1 MQLGRYLRKLK
12 MMPYISII
20 LIVWNV
26 ILFLICTFTGEM
38 LYNEGGLSP
47 AACLDDGQYY
57 RLITAMFLHADIQH
71 LLNNMVLL
79 GGLGAMLEPET
90 GHTGFG
96 ILYFLS
102 GLGGQIVSL
111 IYKMFS
117 GEWYVVSIGA
127 SGAVFGLVGVLLAIS
142 LCGLRKMPNVT
153 WQRILIVV
161 AYSLYSGVQAADIDN
176 AAHIGGF
183 LAGAVSGLV
192 MCFWHRLF
200 GKGTRKNF
208 Q

>member
-1 MQLGRYLRKLK
+1 MQLGGYLKK
-12 MMPYISII
+12 IKAMPYISII

-47 AACLDDGQYY
+47 AACLGDGQYY
-57 RLITAMFLHADIQH
+57 RLVTAMFLHADIQH

-79 GGLGAMLEPET
+79 GGLGAMLEPEA
-90 GHTGFG
+90 GHTGFC

-127 SGAVFGLVGVLLAIS
+127 SGAVFGLLY
-142 LCGLRKMPNVT
+142 LR
-153 WQRILIVV
+153 
-161 AYSLYSGVQAADIDN
+161 
-176 AAHIGGF
+176 
-183 LAGAVSGLV
+183 
-192 MCFWHRLF
+192 FWL
-200 GKGTRKNF
+200 
-208 Q
+208 